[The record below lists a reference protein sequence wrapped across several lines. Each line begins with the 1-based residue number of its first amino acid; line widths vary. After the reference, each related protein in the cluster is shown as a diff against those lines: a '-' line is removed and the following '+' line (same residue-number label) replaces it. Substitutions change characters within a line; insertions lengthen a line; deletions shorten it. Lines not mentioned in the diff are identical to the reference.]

1 MAKNVEIVK
10 VKEDAVSFFKKF
22 AKEVEEGKIS
32 ISEIEI
38 EYTEGT
44 NVATM
49 KYTELHKMV

>member
-22 AKEVEEGKIS
+22 AKDVEEGKIS